1 VITLDIATNL
11 LSSAV
16 WELAIKPLYRS
27 GAAVLTTPARRR
39 ARQLDEAI
47 SRAAAG
53 LAGVERDPDVP
64 PAFWAALLGSDEVR
78 TLVQDLFV
86 FTLEETRPSTGGIRR
101 LFVTTLSDAAHD
113 HGLRRGAIDAEAVFD
128 QISRSTG
135 AILNAAIAANVLA
148 AHEIKSVARH
158 RVVEARLEAI
168 EQQVRSPTPP
178 ASSAEYETF
187 EEQLRAEVALRY
199 SKLEPPNLLGR
210 ERVPLERLFVPPL
223 LSAGTRG
230 DEDQTVALGTFISTI
245 DRRVTL
251 GNPGAGKS
259 TLAAKVCHDL
269 ARDYGRR
276 PVNSRHRT
284 PWSVELR
291 RFAGTPSGARTS
303 LVEYFSYWARASYQL
318 QVPDGAFD
326 WLLSRGRL
334 LVVFDG
340 LDELLDTSLRQ
351 DVRNEVESFC
361 RRYPSAPVLVTS
373 RRVGYHQA
381 PLDEDVFDTVEL
393 RDFDEERV
401 ERYAAQWFDLRLADE
416 PSDDRRAHT
425 QRFISD
431 SSVAGE
437 LRNNP
442 LLLALLASLHR
453 GPGSIPKNLPDVY
466 DSCASLLFSTWD
478 KHRGINAVLPFAE
491 HVRPALRELAWWL
504 FTTPSLSGGVTRP
517 QAVAQTAAYL
527 GQRRFGDPDR
537 ARAAAEDFVDFCR
550 GRAWV
555 FTDQGSTAAGED
567 LFGFT
572 HRTFLEF
579 FAAEHLAFRKQSAED
594 LVAELVPHIAKEQ
607 WDVVALIA
615 LQIKARSYPDGAD
628 DVVTALLDAARS
640 YRGSELLAVVAFML
654 RLLRSAI
661 PSPRITRQ
669 LGGQIFIFAA
679 REAYQKS
686 HQANCALLGAMATV
700 GSEISDE
707 FATGIASAQ
716 RRLLGDRSTV
726 RSRIGSELIFHSGD
740 LVGHSPFG
748 NDRATRFW
756 EGIGDH
762 VVKQYGDAVR
772 DAAGRDVEVGRDAWP
787 TLITTRELLDSH
799 GAVGVLGSRSSRFA
813 RSPRTDPP
821 LRQLLTAIRSPAGG
835 IVSRDQAWCDVVLVA
850 SYLVARPAPWLTV
863 ATPGLIALCAADLST
878 LARSSRGRLSKGTAA
893 ERFAIWLV
901 AALAVEELR
910 QMGGYGGAGPDGTE
924 VLLTGM
930 QKSRDAFFV
939 GLRGVLLARIAPAGR
954 GSSPDISSLCLEG
967 AQSEFVHAW
976 VGDREQ
982 LLSFV

>member
-1 VITLDIATNL
+1 M
-11 LSSAV
+11 
-16 WELAIKPLYRS
+16 WELAIKPLYRT
-27 GAAVLTTPARRR
+27 GAAVLTKPARRR

-47 SRAAAG
+47 SRAAVG
-53 LAGVERDPDVP
+53 LAEAERSPDVP
-64 PAFWAALLGSDEVR
+64 PAFWATLLGSDEVR

-86 FTLEETRPSTGGIRR
+86 FTLDETGPSTSGIRR
-101 LFVTTLSDAAHD
+101 LFLTTVGDAAND
-113 HGLRRGAIDAEAVFD
+113 RSLRRDAIDAEAVFD
-128 QISRSTG
+128 QISKSIDT
-135 AILNAAIAANVLA
+135 ILNAAIAANVLA

-168 EQQVRSPTPP
+168 EQQVSSSTPP
-178 ASSAEYETF
+178 AAWTDYQAF

-199 SKLEPPNLLGR
+199 SKLEPPNVLGR
-210 ERVPLERLFVPPL
+210 ERVPLGRLFVPPL

-230 DEDQTVALGTFISTI
+230 DEDQTVSLGTFVSTI

-318 QVPDGAFD
+318 QVPGGRVRLAVVARPAAGCVR
-326 WLLSRGRL
+326 WARRASRQ
-334 LVVFDG
+334 
-340 LDELLDTSLRQ
+340 SLRQ

-416 PSDDRRAHT
+416 PKDDRRAHAR
-425 QRFISD
+425 RFISD

-491 HVRPALRELAWWL
+491 HVRPALRELAWWI

-628 DVVTALLDAARS
+628 DVMAALLDAARS
-640 YRGSELLAVVAFML
+640 YRGPELLAVVAFML

-661 PSPRITRQ
+661 PSPKITRQ

-686 HQANCALLGAMATV
+686 HEANCALLGAMATV

-716 RRLLGDRSTV
+716 RRLLSDRSV
-726 RSRIGSELIFHSGD
+726 ARSRIGSELVFHSGD
-740 LVGHSPFG
+740 LVGQSRFG
-748 NDRATRFW
+748 GDRATCFW
-756 EGIGDH
+756 GGGVGDH
-762 VVKQYGDAVR
+762 VVRQYGDAVR
-772 DAAGRDVEVGRDAWP
+772 DAAVRDVEVGRDAWP

-799 GAVGVLGSRSSRFA
+799 GAAGVIGSRSSRYA
-813 RSPRTDPP
+813 RTPRTDPP
-821 LRQLLTAIRSPAGG
+821 LRQLLTAIRSPAEG
-835 IVSRDQAWCDVVLVA
+835 IMSRDEAWRDLVLVA
-850 SYLVARPAPWLTV
+850 DHLVARPAPWLTIV
-863 ATPGLIALCAADLST
+863 TPGLMALCAADLSA

-893 ERFAIWLV
+893 ERFAIWVV

-910 QMGGYGGAGPDGTE
+910 HMGGYGGAGPDGVE
-924 VLLTGM
+924 ILLTGL
-930 QKSRDAFFV
+930 QKSKDAFFIA
-939 GLRGVLLARIAPAGR
+939 LRAGLLARIDPAGR
-954 GSSPDISSLCLEG
+954 GSSPDISGLCLGDEE
-967 AQSEFVHAW
+967 AKFVQAW
-976 VGDREQ
+976 AGGRER